1 MEYKLKIKRTESAL
15 VDRVLK
21 ALEEGGLIT
30 LEVVENT
37 SKSSVNG
44 HGDGHGRELAKYPS
58 RTEKGVFHH
67 VSRART
73 PGSVQCT
80 CKGFLHTG
88 HCRHVRH
95 AARYLN

>member
-1 MEYKLKIKRTESAL
+1 MEYKLKIKSTESAL

-30 LEVVENT
+30 LEAMKNT
-37 SKSSVNG
+37 SKSSVN
-44 HGDGHGRELAKYPS
+44 GRELAKYPS

-67 VSRART
+67 VSLCSSGT
-73 PGSVQCT
+73 YMCT

-88 HCRHVRH
+88 HCWHVSK
-95 AARYLN
+95 ARSLN